1 MHEIAYSSKMGRNQK
16 CAALE
21 HGDEEKKKTK
31 NNNEY
36 QTGFEMLNN

>member
-16 CAALE
+16 CVEKLK
-21 HGDEEKKKTK
+21 HGAEEGKKTK

-36 QTGFEMLNN
+36 QTGFEMAK